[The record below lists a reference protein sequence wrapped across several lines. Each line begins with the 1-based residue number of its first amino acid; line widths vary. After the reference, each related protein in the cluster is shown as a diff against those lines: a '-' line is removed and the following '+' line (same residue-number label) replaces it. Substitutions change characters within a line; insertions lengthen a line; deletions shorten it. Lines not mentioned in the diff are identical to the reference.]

1 MPRASASAGTS
12 EGAPRE
18 VRTEVS
24 RLEQERDSGAL
35 ACGGSISV
43 NDWLRFDYGANRRG
57 GGLGQPSVD
66 NLFTSVYSGRMSRAS
81 EVDYDGI
88 AYEDL
93 TVDSVSW
100 SKVVANHMASRT
112 ERYGR
117 AQFNVAHPGW
127 ATEAATDPDRLV
139 GDGRSRDGATIRV
152 IGWSASSPGQGPLP
166 GRVLKVWLEGD
177 GPAAAGRWLGRSAC
191 AANDSDQ
198 KYWAGLGKEED
209 S

>member
-66 NLFTSVYSGRMSRAS
+66 NLFTSVYSGCMSRAS

-117 AQFNVAHPGW
+117 RSSMSPIRAGPPRQLPTRTGSSVMGAVVTAPRSGSSVGQLLR
-127 ATEAATDPDRLV
+127 PDRA
-139 GDGRSRDGATIRV
+139 RCR
-152 IGWSASSPGQGPLP
+152 
-166 GRVLKVWLEGD
+166 
-177 GPAAAGRWLGRSAC
+177 AGC
-191 AANDSDQ
+191 
-198 KYWAGLGKEED
+198 
-209 S
+209 